1 MTKALITVFYQNDPR
16 VNNHFKTQGDI
27 FLKLLRKWSD
37 ELDCVYLID
46 AGWGFANSIPKA
58 NLLKEDRKLHWDYF
72 NQYVPQIKEDL
83 ILMVDSD
90 TLIYDPE
97 IIKKGFNLI
106 ENEGFNVA
114 SILDNSG
121 SFDLFPANENRD
133 VRRRLAPYLCFI
145 KKDFLMSVADFDFTP
160 IADKYDSM
168 GKICHQLVNSK
179 KMKLYEFPDDRTTL
193 RMDEK
198 DHWKRTK
205 DTWLD
210 GPGFKWSIPLDKSND
225 FGYYHIRNS
234 TLGLCM
240 LNEFKHDQEAYQRR
254 KKITPFSEAMR
265 LIAWQWIYDKAAGRI
280 QEWQPSFEAVLI
292 DYKVRWDNWLN
303 YLNDFKD
310 YHPWIER
317 ELNE

>member
-1 MTKALITVFYQNDPR
+1 MTRALITVFYQYDPR

-27 FLKLLRKWSD
+27 FVKLLKKWND
-37 ELDCVYLID
+37 ELDRICLVD
-46 AGWGFANSIPKA
+46 CGWDFASDIPKVH
-58 NLLKEDRKLHWDYF
+58 LFKEERKLHWDYF
-72 NQYVPQIKEDL
+72 NQYIPQMKEDIIL
-83 ILMVDSD
+83 IVDPD

-97 IIKKGFNLI
+97 IIKKGFDLL
-106 ENEGFNVA
+106 ENDDFNVA

-121 SFDLFPANENRD
+121 SFELFPANENRD
-133 VRRRLAPYLCFI
+133 VRKRLAPYLCFI
-145 KKDFLMSVADFDFTP
+145 KRDFLMSVADLDFSP
-160 IADKYDSM
+160 VADKYDSM
-168 GKICHQLVNSK
+168 GKISHQLVNSK

-210 GPGFKWSIPLDKSND
+210 GTNFNWSKPTYKSND
-225 FGYYHIRNS
+225 LGYYHVRNS
-234 TLGLCM
+234 SVGLSM

-254 KKITPFSEAMR
+254 KKITPFSEVIR
-265 LIAWQWIYDKAAGRI
+265 LLAWQWVYDKAAGRI
-280 QEWQPSFEAVLI
+280 QEWQPAFEPVLR
-292 DYKVRWDNWLN
+292 DYKVRWDDWLN
-303 YLNDFKD
+303 YLGELKN